1 MCHRFTM
8 LTHDEV
14 DDVVRALS
22 CGVHLGWKSDWPATA
37 PRCDAFPGTA
47 VRIIAQDNAGVLAPV
62 DAVWG
67 FSASWS
73 KRPVFNTRIETALGP
88 GESMWSVAIERGR
101 CIVAAS
107 RFFETRDRTDGG
119 LGDAVPTMP
128 EQGRSLYS
136 FGMSDAEPVL
146 LAGVRQDG
154 CFSVVTT
161 KANESVGAIHD
172 RMPLVLA
179 WHEAWCWLGD
189 GFASLADRSR
199 ISLDVHAENVSS
211 SPPGVSAGQM
221 RLF

>member
-22 CGVHLGWKSDWPATA
+22 CGVHLGWKPDWPAAA
-37 PRCDAFPGTA
+37 PRRDAFPGAA
-47 VRIIAQDNAGVLAPV
+47 VRIIAQDGAGALVPV

-88 GESMWSVAIERGR
+88 GESMWAEAIEHGR

-107 RFFETRDRTDGG
+107 RFFETRNRTDAG
-119 LGDAVPTMP
+119 LGDAVPAMP
-128 EQGRSLYS
+128 KRGRSLYS
-136 FGMSDAEPVL
+136 FGMPDAEPVL

-161 KANESVGAIHD
+161 KPNESVGAIHD
-172 RMPLVLA
+172 RMPLTLA
-179 WHEAWCWLGD
+179 WHEAWRWLGD

-199 ISLDVHAENVSS
+199 IALDVRAESAPS
-211 SPPGVSAGQM
+211 SPSGVSAGQM